1 MRSVESEGETI
12 DAAIEA
18 ALKTLGVTRDRVE
31 VEILNS
37 ASRGLFGIGGRKARV
52 RATLRQPITEQIL
65 AETETSQPAFEQP
78 AQTSPPQQ
86 VPRQSPRMGEEP
98 RRRTQT
104 ATQQSPRE
112 KPDTSAA
119 QRAEESLRMIV
130 HSMGVEAEVRAR
142 VDGDSIVVDL
152 TGDSSGVLI
161 GRKGQMLDAL
171 EYLVSRIVSRDQ
183 ASVVRVTID
192 CERYRERRREVLE
205 DMARR
210 MADEA
215 KRKKRAVKLN
225 AMSPRDRRIVH
236 LVLQRDSS
244 ITTRSSGKGHFR
256 KLIIIP
262 RGGKETDDPTPS

>member
-1 MRSVESEGETI
+1 MRSIEVEGESI

-18 ALKTLGVTRDRVE
+18 SLRTLGVARDRVE
-31 VEILNS
+31 VEILSN

-65 AETETSQPAFEQP
+65 EEVAATESVAD
-78 AQTSPPQQ
+78 SPLEPSRTK
-86 VPRQSPRMGEEP
+86 PRQPDRPARQRSRSADPGDSPH
-98 RRRTQT
+98 
-104 ATQQSPRE
+104 E
-112 KPDTSAA
+112 KPDSSAA
-119 QRAEESLRMIV
+119 ERAEEVLRNIV
-130 HSMGVEAEVRAR
+130 LHMGVSAEVRAR
-142 VDGDSIVVDL
+142 IDVDSIVLDL

-183 ASVVRVTID
+183 TASVHVVID
-192 CERYRERRREVLE
+192 CERYRERRRESLE
-205 DMARR
+205 ELARR

-215 KRKKRAVKLN
+215 KRKKRVIKLN

-236 LVLQRDSS
+236 LILQQDST

-262 RGGKETDDPTPS
+262 RGGGDPAPE